1 MAWWVA
7 LQCDNEMVLDTA
19 KDGVDILGEAQCVP
33 TASIHHPVQ
42 TIPIDLACC
51 CAVVAEWFT
60 STQQVVWDDG
70 LKLEGVYPYMPGVY
84 IMRHL
89 VWCLLLTVV
98 VHCCTHIGT
107 LRTTLAVK
115 KRYMRWS

>member
-1 MAWWVA
+1 MRRSVT
-7 LQCDNEMVLDTA
+7 TA
-19 KDGVDILGEAQCVP
+19 RFTE
-33 TASIHHPVQ
+33 TVQ
-42 TIPIDLACC
+42 TIPVDLACC

-60 STQQVVWDDG
+60 STQEVVWSDG

-107 LRTTLAVK
+107 LYLTLGVK
-115 KRYMRWS
+115 KRHAGAN